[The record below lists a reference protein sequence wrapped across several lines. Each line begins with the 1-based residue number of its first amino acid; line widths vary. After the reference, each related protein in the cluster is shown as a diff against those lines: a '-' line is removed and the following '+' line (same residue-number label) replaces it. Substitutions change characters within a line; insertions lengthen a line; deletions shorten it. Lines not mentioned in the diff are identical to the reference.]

1 MVCMLLLVLLVLPL
15 SLLVWFES
23 FLGPLELHL
32 EALGADLQDKNGSAV
47 A

>member
-1 MVCMLLLVLLVLPL
+1 MVCMLLLLLFPL
-15 SLLVWFES
+15 SRLIWFES

-32 EALGADLQDKNGSAV
+32 EALGADLQDENGSAV